1 MKKYMKIIKYY
12 TYKSMIRFTSRYEF
26 QKYIILRFLEQI
38 LCLTF
43 KIMQVNWVF
52 TSFILNLIIL
62 ILLKCHNFKVFIKFL
77 ITN

>member
-1 MKKYMKIIKYY
+1 MKIIKYF
-12 TYKSMIRFTSRYEF
+12 TYKSTIRFSLRYEF
-26 QKYIILRFLEQI
+26 QKYFILRFLEQI

-62 ILLKCHNFKVFIKFL
+62 IRLKCHNSKVFIKFL